1 MPASQRSVPV
11 YDESARRIADLYE
24 STTFEV
30 VHAGSLDLLPPA
42 EAAVLDVGAGSGRD
56 ASALATRGYCVT
68 AVEPSR
74 GLREEAQVRHR
85 GANIEWLDDA
95 LPTLR
100 SLDERQFALILVSAV
115 WMHLA
120 PRDRP
125 KAMRRLGQLLE
136 PGGRLV
142 VSIRQGPADPSR
154 SIVTV
159 TSRAVEA
166 SAIRAGLRVIRR
178 LEAPDALERAN
189 IAWST
194 LVLEKP
200 AS

>member
-100 SLDERQFALILVSAV
+100 TLDERQFALILVSAV
-115 WMHLA
+115 WMHLV

-178 LEAPDALERAN
+178 FEAPDALERAD

-200 AS
+200 AP